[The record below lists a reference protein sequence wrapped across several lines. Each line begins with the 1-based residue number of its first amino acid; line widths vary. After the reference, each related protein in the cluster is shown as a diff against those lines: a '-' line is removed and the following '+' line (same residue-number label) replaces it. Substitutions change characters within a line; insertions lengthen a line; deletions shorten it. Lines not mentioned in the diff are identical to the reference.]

1 MPNDTLDWAKPFVK
15 QGEPTPSGWGNLVS
29 VNDTTPP
36 PPKPI
41 PPAPPEKL
49 MHKHAYSTASY
60 KLAKAERGK

>member
-1 MPNDTLDWAKPFVK
+1 MPNDISDWGKVFVK
-15 QGEPTPSGWGNLVS
+15 QGEPTPPGWRDLVS

-36 PPKPI
+36 PPKLT

-49 MHKHAYSTASY
+49 MRKHVYSNASY